1 MKTYDKFLIIFCSA
15 FIVIIGALIFILPQ
29 KSFSQ
34 NENRYLT
41 TLSAPTVDSI
51 INGSFSQELSS
62 FYADQI
68 PFRSKATSLYALC
81 EKALG
86 KNEINGVITYGSQL
100 IARSNEKS
108 IPSSNFD
115 ALWIESKYSLFKKSS
130 PSLSLYYKTDHHRNA
145 KGAYL
150 LYVEA
155 CEMLSVTPFEESFF
169 NKENVCDN
177 FFGTAFFRS
186 CLPEFAVTPD
196 TITLYRYASDENVK
210 ITVHDNSK
218 TSYGFYD
225 FSKLETSDKYAVF
238 LGGNYAHVSIF
249 TNADKP
255 CLLLI
260 KDSFANAVVPL
271 LSLHF
276 NIELIDPRY
285 SSPKQL
291 KALISTLTYD
301 HALILACPESFS

>member
-1 MKTYDKFLIIFCSA
+1 MKINDKFLIIFCSA
-15 FIVIIGALIFILPQ
+15 FTLIIGTLIFILPQ
-29 KSFSQ
+29 KSFSDR
-34 NENRYLT
+34 ENRYLT
-41 TLSAPTVDSI
+41 TLSAPTVENV
-51 INGSFSQELSS
+51 INGNFSQGLSS

-68 PFRSKATSLYALC
+68 PMRSLATSLYAIC

-86 KNEINGVITYGSQL
+86 KREINGVITYGSQL
-100 IARSNEKS
+100 ISRTNKKEPTLST
-108 IPSSNFD
+108 FD
-115 ALWIESKYSLFKKSS
+115 AIWIESKYSLFEKNSLD
-130 PSLSLYYKTDHHRNA
+130 LSLYYNTDHHRNA

-155 CEMLSVTPFEESFF
+155 CDKLGVLPFEESFF
-169 NKENVCDN
+169 EQETVCDN
-177 FFGTAFFRS
+177 FLGTAFFRS
-186 CLPEFAVTPD
+186 CLPDFAVSPD
-196 TITLYRYASDENVK
+196 TITLYRYTNDENAK

-238 LGGNYAHVSIF
+238 LGGNFAHVSIF
-249 TNADKP
+249 TSADKP

-285 SSPKQL
+285 SSPSQL
-291 KALISTLTYD
+291 KALRS
-301 HALILACPESFS
+301 S